1 MKYLTISKLIDKLEH
16 EDIVELVGEAIE
28 VEWKEVMVNGK
39 PDYIWVKWLF
49 DLDEDIDV
57 DYVTENYTDI
67 GNDVYVLFK
76 GKKPKYLLQIGNSI
90 VIAKLYRVKKP
101 NLLKFII
108 DELNKISINDNFF
121 GKLINQVQCD
131 IRDLIKSAKL
141 NMVLKFYKLFNL
153 M

>member
-16 EDIVELVGEAIE
+16 EDIIELVGEAID
-28 VEWKEVMVNGK
+28 VEWKEAMVNGK
-39 PDYIWVKWLF
+39 PDYMWVKWVF
-49 DLDEDIDV
+49 ALDEDIDV
-57 DYVTENYTDI
+57 DYASSNYTDI
-67 GNDVYVLFK
+67 GKEIYILFK
-76 GKKPKYLLQIGNSI
+76 DKKPKYLLQIGSSI
-90 VIAKLYRVKKP
+90 VVAKLYRVKKP